1 MNKIQISEEKI
12 NQVLNRKEVKMLQ
25 YILIAISFTIAY
37 VGFGLI
43 NFYQSDHI
51 EPNMINL
58 LKYNICI
65 IPITFL
71 LNFIVTLTFNKGY
84 KSIGSMLPI
93 TLIYVSVG
101 VFSYVITNYLY
112 FKELPKINQIIA
124 IVLVTLGLII
134 CNWEKN

>member
-1 MNKIQISEEKI
+1 MI
-12 NQVLNRKEVKMLQ
+12 Q

-43 NFYQSDHI
+43 NFYQSNHVD
-51 EPNMINL
+51 PNVINL

-65 IPITFL
+65 IPITFI
-71 LNFIVTLTFNKGY
+71 LNFIVTLTFNKGF
-84 KSIGSMLPI
+84 KSIGSMLPV

-112 FKELPKINQIIA
+112 FKELPKLNQIIA
-124 IVLVTLGLII
+124 IILVTIGLII